1 MIKVKNKKFKKS
13 SQKWM
18 NRQLKDPFVIKK
30 KSFGYKSRSAFKL
43 IEMNKKFKF
52 LKKNT
57 FLLDLGSSPGS
68 WSQVVTKIITKG
80 KILAVDIKPMENIDN
95 VNFLKGDL
103 CDSVIYEKICAYFDK
118 KVDVVISDMAASTS
132 GNKDLDSYRTG
143 ELCLRAMDL
152 VQKILH
158 KDGVF
163 LSKLFMGSI
172 FIEIHKKANKY
183 FKKVVKY
190 KPLSSRKESK
200 EIYIYC
206 KGISK
211 SFNFSKV

>member
-1 MIKVKNKKFKKS
+1 
-13 SQKWM
+13 
-18 NRQLKDPFVIKK
+18 
-30 KSFGYKSRSAFKL
+30 
-43 IEMNKKFKF
+43 
-52 LKKNT
+52 
-57 FLLDLGSSPGS
+57 
-68 WSQVVTKIITKG
+68 
-80 KILAVDIKPMENIDN
+80 
-95 VNFLKGDL
+95 
-103 CDSVIYEKICAYFDK
+103 
-118 KVDVVISDMAASTS
+118 MAADTT
-132 GNKDLDSYRTG
+132 GNKNLDSYRTG
-143 ELCLRAMDL
+143 ELCLRGMDL
-152 VQKILH
+152 ALKILN

-172 FIEIHKKANKY
+172 FTEIHKKANKY